1 MLQDGGND
9 ESYNDA
15 PPTVKAKM
23 LSRQDGSEEERAH
36 DNLSDQGRNVFRC
49 EPTDPDRRVGL
60 FSVEE
65 DSKREEDDQ
74 GRHGKRDAANVTNY
88 LRVRHGGRLLSAL
101 AEGCG
106 LCCELRALT

>member
-1 MLQDGGND
+1 M
-9 ESYNDA
+9 
-15 PPTVKAKM
+15 
-23 LSRQDGSEEERAH
+23 
-36 DNLSDQGRNVFRC
+36 
-49 EPTDPDRRVGL
+49 
-60 FSVEE
+60 EE
-65 DSKREEDDQ
+65 DSKRDEDDQ